1 MGRNRKDGMIN
12 EYVGGV
18 TPIASGERVGTV
30 GPNDVSG
37 KARPPRPHTSFQDPM
52 TTAAIPAQST
62 TRTSKEPR
70 RIRSMFGSIAPWY
83 DFLNHA
89 FSLNID
95 TAWRRYTVTQ
105 ALRPTDLRVLD
116 VACGTGDLAI
126 ELRRR
131 IAADGDVVGVDFCRP
146 MLQRAVQ
153 KNDLPFLQGDGL
165 ALPFPTGSFDLV
177 TIGFG
182 LRNMESLDAG
192 LREMGR
198 VLRPGGRI
206 AILEFTTPTN
216 PIIRF
221 GYLLYFKH
229 ILPLVGD
236 MLSRSSAYR
245 YLSKSVL
252 EWPSPRDLSKRIRA
266 AGFTR
271 VKFSMLTFGIAVLH
285 IAERADH
292 D

>member
-1 MGRNRKDGMIN
+1 M
-12 EYVGGV
+12 
-18 TPIASGERVGTV
+18 TP
-30 GPNDVSG
+30 
-37 KARPPRPHTSFQDPM
+37 TS
-52 TTAAIPAQST
+52 TLAANSP
-62 TRTSKEPR
+62 RTSKDAG

-95 TAWRRYTVTQ
+95 TLWRRYTVSV
-105 ALRPTDLRVLD
+105 ALQQDDRRVLD

-126 ELRRR
+126 ELRRK
-131 IAADGDVVGVDFCRP
+131 IASDGEVVGVDFCRP
-146 MLQRAVQ
+146 MLERAVR

-165 ALPFPTGSFDLV
+165 RLPFPTGSFDLV

-182 LRNMESLDAG
+182 LRNMENLDAG

-206 AILEFTTPTN
+206 AVLEFTTPVN

-229 ILPLVGD
+229 VLPLVGD
-236 MLSRSSAYR
+236 LLSRSSAYR

-252 EWPSPRDLSKRIRA
+252 EWPSPKELSKRIRK
-266 AGFTR
+266 AGFTS

-285 IAERADH
+285 IAERTSH
-292 D
+292 DS

>member
-1 MGRNRKDGMIN
+1 MTSTSALAAN
-12 EYVGGV
+12 
-18 TPIASGERVGTV
+18 
-30 GPNDVSG
+30 
-37 KARPPRPHTSFQDPM
+37 PP
-52 TTAAIPAQST
+52 
-62 TRTSKEPR
+62 RTSKNPV
-70 RIRSMFGSIAPWY
+70 RIRSMFGSIAPWS

-95 TAWRRYTVTQ
+95 TMWRGYTVSA
-105 ALRPTDLRVLD
+105 ALKPEDRRILD

-131 IAADGDVVGVDFCRP
+131 IDPDGEVVGVDFCRP
-146 MLQRAVQ
+146 MLERAVR
-153 KNDLPFLQGDGL
+153 KNGLPFLQGDGL
-165 ALPFPTGSFDLV
+165 RLPFPTGAFDLV

-192 LREMGR
+192 LREMAR

-206 AILEFTTPTN
+206 AVLEFTTPTN
-216 PIIRF
+216 PLIRF

-229 ILPLVGD
+229 VLPLVGD
-236 MLSRSSAYR
+236 LLSRSSAYR

-252 EWPSPRDLSKRIRA
+252 EWPSPKELSRRMRK

-285 IAERADH
+285 IAERTSH
-292 D
+292 DS